1 MSAPA
6 RRVHFGHYL
15 AYGSNDFLGAGAM
28 SIIGF
33 WILFFYTTF
42 CGLSATQATK
52 SATPAARS
60 KKAVTASNAAN
71 TS

>member
-1 MSAPA
+1 VAT
-6 RRVHFGHYL
+6 RQVRFGNYL

-42 CGLSATQATK
+42 CGL
-52 SATPAARS
+52 
-60 KKAVTASNAAN
+60 
-71 TS
+71 

>member
-1 MSAPA
+1 MPA
-6 RRVHFGHYL
+6 TRQVKFGHYL

-42 CGLSATQATK
+42 CGLSAAQA
-52 SATPAARS
+52 ATIERPTRS
-60 KKAVTASNAAN
+60 DAKTYG
-71 TS
+71 